1 MVPSDSEESL
11 LSQRLPQRKSSLES
25 LYFTPILR
33 ETPLQLESS
42 TSSPG
47 DFSLNSGCKTRSAR
61 RRTTINITMTD
72 VSRGPLLGNAGIGS
86 STAEGPSMLGT
97 EKLNMTCQCALAA

>member
-1 MVPSDSEESL
+1 MVPSESEESL
-11 LSQRLPQRKSSLES
+11 LSQRLPQSKSSLES
-25 LYFTPILR
+25 LYFTPIHS
-33 ETPLQLESS
+33 ETPSQLQSRAKFA
-42 TSSPG
+42 G
-47 DFSLNSGCKTRSAR
+47 DFSLDSGCKTRSAR

-72 VSRGPLLGNAGIGS
+72 VSRGPLLGNAGIRS